1 MRIALGIEYDG
12 TPFQG
17 WQSQPGGRTV
27 QDALEAAL
35 GAIAGEAARVVC
47 AGRTDTGVHARAQ
60 VVHFDTPVERPGSAW
75 VKGVNGHLPP
85 QIAVLWAAQVAD
97 DFHARFSAQKRRYDY
112 FLLNRPVRSALEV
125 SRMGWFHLPLD
136 LEAMRAGARYLTGEH
151 DFSAFRSSECQAKSP
166 VRTISRLD
174 LTQCGDVFQF
184 TFEANAFLHHMVRNI
199 VGTLVYIGKGKHAP
213 GWAAQLLA
221 SRTRA
226 FAAPTFSP
234 CGLYLSQIDYDA
246 RFALPAFPA
255 ATFPAATT
263 PDTTS

>member
-1 MRIALGIEYDG
+1 
-12 TPFQG
+12 
-17 WQSQPGGRTV
+17 
-27 QDALEAAL
+27 
-35 GAIAGEAARVVC
+35 
-47 AGRTDTGVHARAQ
+47 
-60 VVHFDTPVERPGSAW
+60 
-75 VKGVNGHLPP
+75 
-85 QIAVLWAAQVAD
+85 
-97 DFHARFSAQKRRYDY
+97 
-112 FLLNRPVRSALEV
+112 
-125 SRMGWFHLPLD
+125 MGWFHLPLD

-184 TFEANAFLHHMVRNI
+184 TLEANAFLHHMVRNI

-226 FAAPTFSP
+226 LAAPTFAP

-255 ATFPAATT
+255 ATFPPATG
-263 PDTTS
+263 PDITS

>member
-1 MRIALGIEYDG
+1 MRIALGLEYDG

-35 GAIAGEAARVVC
+35 GAIAGEPVRVTC

-60 VVHFDTPVERPGSAW
+60 VVHFDTLVDRPDSAW
-75 VKGVNGHLPP
+75 AKGVNRHLPP
-85 QIAVLWAAQVAD
+85 QIAVLWAAKVAD
-97 DFHARFSAQKRRYDY
+97 DFHARFAAQKRRYDY
-112 FLLNRPVRSALEV
+112 FLLNRPIRSALET

-136 LEAMRAGARYLTGEH
+136 LETMRAGARHLTGEH

-166 VRTISRLD
+166 IRTISRLD
-174 LTQCGDVFQF
+174 IVRRGDVFQF
-184 TFEANAFLHHMVRNI
+184 TLEANAFLHHMVRNI

-213 GWAAQLLA
+213 GWAAELLA
-221 SRTRA
+221 SRARA
-226 FAAPTFSP
+226 LAAPTFSP

-246 RFALPAFPA
+246 RFALPGFP
-255 ATFPAATT
+255 PASLPSTT
-263 PDTTS
+263 EPDLS